1 MKRRI
6 FKFWVIFALA
16 AGCFFFQSCTT
27 PNFLWCT
34 SSGIVTYNRH
44 TGQFEMLW
52 ENQAQHVETIHDTIY
67 VYTQKESEKPSSKL
81 IEDR

>member
-1 MKRRI
+1 MRRN
-6 FKFWVIFALA
+6 FGLFLVIFALVSGA
-16 AGCFFFQSCTT
+16 FFCASCQS

-52 ENQAQHVETIHDTIY
+52 ENTGQRSEIVHDT
-67 VYTQKESEKPSSKL
+67 VYIRLDSIK
-81 IEDR
+81 

>member
-1 MKRRI
+1 MKDLG
-6 FKFWVIFALA
+6 KFLV
-16 AGCFFFQSCTT
+16 CFGIVSGSFFLSSCQS

-52 ENQAQHVETIHDTIY
+52 ENAAKQVEVVHDTVY
-67 VYTQKESEKPSSKL
+67 VCPDEISKKP
-81 IEDR
+81 

>member
-1 MKRRI
+1 MKR
-6 FKFWVIFALA
+6 KFTLFLVIFGMVS
-16 AGCFFFQSCTT
+16 GCFCNLSCTS

-52 ENQAQHVETIHDTIY
+52 ENLVQQPQIIHDTVY
-67 VYTQKESEKPSSKL
+67 VYRDTLDVKP
-81 IEDR
+81 

>member
-1 MKRRI
+1 MKVLG
-6 FKFWVIFALA
+6 KFLVIFAMVS
-16 AGCFFFQSCTT
+16 GSFFFTSCQS

-52 ENQAQHVETIHDTIY
+52 ENAAKQVEVVHDTVY
-67 VYTQKESEKPSSKL
+67 VCPDEISKKP
-81 IEDR
+81 

>member
-1 MKRRI
+1 MK
-6 FKFWVIFALA
+6 KFLGLFLVIF
-16 AGCFFFQSCTT
+16 GTVSGSFFFQSCQS

-52 ENQAQHVETIHDTIY
+52 ENAAKQIEVVHDTVY
-67 VYTQKESEKPSSKL
+67 VCPDTTVERP
-81 IEDR
+81 

>member
-1 MKRRI
+1 MKRCI
-6 FKFWVIFALA
+6 IYFSVFFAMVS
-16 AGCFFFQSCTT
+16 GSFCVSSCTS

-52 ENQAQHVETIHDTIY
+52 ESEIEKQGIKHDTVY
-67 VYTQKESEKPSSKL
+67 VCPDSVLSKP
-81 IEDR
+81 

>member
-1 MKRRI
+1 MRRL
-6 FKFWVIFALA
+6 FSKFSVIFGIFCGTFSLF
-16 AGCFFFQSCTT
+16 GCTT

-52 ENQAQHVETIHDTIY
+52 ENQVKEPVVVHDTVY
-67 VYTQKESEKPSSKL
+67 VCPDS
-81 IEDR
+81 IR

>member
-1 MKRRI
+1 MNR
-6 FKFWVIFALA
+6 FFGKFSVIFGLA
-16 AGCFFFQSCTT
+16 AGGFFFQSCQS

-52 ENQAQHVETIHDTIY
+52 ENEAKPTILVHDTIY
-67 VYTQKESEKPSSKL
+67 ICPNDTMLKQ
-81 IEDR
+81 

>member
-1 MKRRI
+1 MK
-6 FKFWVIFALA
+6 KVIFGKFLV
-16 AGCFFFQSCTT
+16 FFAMVLGGFCVCSCTS

-52 ENQAQHVETIHDTIY
+52 ENQSKQVEVIHDTVY
-67 VYTQKESEKPSSKL
+67 VCPDSIAKL
-81 IEDR
+81 P

>member
-1 MKRRI
+1 MSKVS
-6 FKFWVIFALA
+6 FLFSVIFALVL
-16 AGCFFFQSCTT
+16 GWFSLTSCTS

-52 ENQAQHVETIHDTIY
+52 ENQAERREVIHDTIY
-67 VYTQKESEKPSSKL
+67 VIRN
-81 IEDR
+81 IEDISNHN

>member
-1 MKRRI
+1 MSKVS
-6 FKFWVIFALA
+6 FLFSVIFALVL
-16 AGCFFFQSCTT
+16 GWFSLTSCTS

-52 ENQAQHVETIHDTIY
+52 ENQAEHREVIHDTIY
-67 VYTQKESEKPSSKL
+67 VIKSA
-81 IEDR
+81 EDFSNHN

>member
-1 MKRRI
+1 MKHKFTLFLII
-6 FKFWVIFALA
+6 FGMVS
-16 AGCFFFQSCTT
+16 GCFCNLSCTS

-52 ENQAQHVETIHDTIY
+52 ENQVQQPQIIHDTIY
-67 VYTQKESEKPSSKL
+67 VHRDTLHVEP
-81 IEDR
+81 

>member
-1 MKRRI
+1 MKR
-6 FKFWVIFALA
+6 FLGKFLVIFALA
-16 AGCFFFQSCTT
+16 AGSFSFMACST

-52 ENQAQHVETIHDTIY
+52 ENQSQPIETVHDTIY
-67 VYTQKESEKPSSKL
+67 VYTNIESEKPK
-81 IEDR
+81 